1 MDFKELWTHIST
13 FDDPVKSEL
22 TNSLK
27 YAAAALPVAI
37 IGSETIRR
45 TMDDDKEAIFI
56 EDSFANLTNILIRLV
71 AVIVIFFAANR
82 FATYFVPDGDYK
94 VVAHMVVFL
103 VASNST
109 IGSEVRE
116 LVRRYMDTDQ
126 VAVAHKEV
134 VQTMTGP
141 TQFLPPPAIRE
152 PTTSTGADIRPPPGG
167 GGISVGPG
175 TQPNFNDMY

>member
-13 FDDPVKSEL
+13 LDNPVKSEL

-45 TMDDDKEAIFI
+45 SMDDDKEAIFI
-56 EDSFANLTNILIRLV
+56 EDSFANVTNILIRLV
-71 AVIVIFFAANR
+71 AVIVVFFAANR

-103 VASNST
+103 VAANST
-109 IGSEVRE
+109 IGTEIRT
-116 LVRRYMDTDQ
+116 LVRQYMDMEPQ
-126 VAVAHKEV
+126 VMAPKQV

-152 PTTSTGADIRPPPGG
+152 PTTSTGADIRPPP
-167 GGISVGPG
+167 SVGPG
-175 TQPNFNDMY
+175 MQPNFNDMY

>member
-1 MDFKELWTHIST
+1 MDFKELWAHVST
-13 FDDPVKSEL
+13 FDDPVKAEL

-45 TMDDDKEAIFI
+45 SMNDDDAQFL
-56 EDSFANLTNILIRLV
+56 EDSFANITNILIRLV
-71 AVIVIFFAANR
+71 AVIVVLFVANR
-82 FATYFVPDGDYK
+82 FATYFVPDGDYR

-103 VASNST
+103 VAANST
-109 IGSEVRE
+109 IGTELRT
-116 LVRRYMDTDQ
+116 LVRNYMDVETK
-126 VAVAHKEV
+126 VATATQQQ

-152 PTTSTGADIRPPPGG
+152 PTTSTGADIRAPP
-167 GGISVGPG
+167 SVGPG
-175 TQPNFNDMY
+175 MQPNFNDMY